1 MSKKLTIY
9 LKAFLPTLI
18 NATKKREDILRLTWT
33 FFTINSWRQTCCF
46 VLLIYPLSKDKD
58 DSWEKKKKDATT
70 QRFVKSTQPTRWRC
84 LVEAI
89 MKRRMLLLWKKKKKI
104 ELNVIVCSW
113 QSNKYCWS
121 KLVCCCKFLWKR
133 LNWWTWSFFDVV

>member
-58 DSWEKKKKDATT
+58 DSWEKKKRMPQHKDLWN
-70 QRFVKSTQPTRWRC
+70 QLNQPGGDVWSRPSWREEC
-84 LVEAI
+84 CFCE
-89 MKRRMLLLWKKKKKI
+89 KKKKKI

-121 KLVCCCKFLWKR
+121 KLVCCCKFLRKR